1 MRGGIR
7 ELKDICV
14 AKAKAKCNHE
24 STQERLSGLL
34 APEKMQILYWI
45 SDMDCGIFRRMTR

>member
-1 MRGGIR
+1 MGGIR

-24 STQERLSGLL
+24 STQEEHLSGLL
-34 APEKMQILYWI
+34 APEKMQILYQI